1 MMCALWN
8 LYSSRR
14 RRTTKISFLLHSD
27 EAKKRFK
34 RRRHAHKTFKREKT
48 RARILYKE
56 MERWN
61 TRQMA
66 EVSTSRRVH
75 EVKKIIQLRLRL
87 KLHES
92 EICAHNRSFCI
103 FVSRLFRSAV
113 RQARFN
119 QHLEHK
125 NKKWFFLFI
134 EWLPITWIIA
144 SICESPQFNNYL
156 SFMHRNK

>member
-1 MMCALWN
+1 
-8 LYSSRR
+8 
-14 RRTTKISFLLHSD
+14 
-27 EAKKRFK
+27 
-34 RRRHAHKTFKREKT
+34 
-48 RARILYKE
+48 

-61 TRQMA
+61 TRQMV

-125 NKKWFFLFI
+125 IRNEIFFYLLNDYRSHESSHQFANHLNSTIISASCIETNNGEHAKMKSDRVKFSWNWWNCLFI
-134 EWLPITWIIA
+134 IVKW
-144 SICESPQFNNYL
+144 
-156 SFMHRNK
+156 